1 MTATPPK
8 EKHPWKLVRNP
19 SDSMKIAEHI
29 ATLQTEIDEARRREA
44 TAVKQHNAL
53 LREVHA
59 WRKWRENSDAA
70 LWLHVVKAR
79 KETDRVG
86 AFRCVPEDA

>member
-1 MTATPPK
+1 MTATPPN

-44 TAVKQHNAL
+44 RREICEKVSAYSPSVTAKQWA
-53 LREVHA
+53 RERG
-59 WRKWRENSDAA
+59 WDCF
-70 LWLHVVKAR
+70 
-79 KETDRVG
+79 KEATECSNG
-86 AFRCVPEDA
+86 